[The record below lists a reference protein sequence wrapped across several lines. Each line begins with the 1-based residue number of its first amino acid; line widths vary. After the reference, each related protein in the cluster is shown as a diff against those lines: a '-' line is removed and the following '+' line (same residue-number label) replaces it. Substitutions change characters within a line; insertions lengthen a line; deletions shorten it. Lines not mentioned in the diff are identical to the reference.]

1 MMLVSALLLALVV
14 QGFATQTHLH
24 WQNAFLDRFAPAANH
39 LPGQDKYPLNE
50 DPANCPI
57 CEQIADAGEYV
68 VPAWLSPFLL
78 VLAIST
84 IEFVN
89 IALPGFDAISHS
101 WRGRGPPLN

>member
-1 MMLVSALLLALVV
+1 MLVSALLLALVF

-24 WQNAFLDRFAPAANH
+24 WQSDFPDSAASTVHHQPGHDR
-39 LPGQDKYPLNE
+39 YPLND

-57 CEQIADAGEYV
+57 CEQIIDAGHFV
-68 VPAWLSPFLL
+68 TPAWLNPFLL